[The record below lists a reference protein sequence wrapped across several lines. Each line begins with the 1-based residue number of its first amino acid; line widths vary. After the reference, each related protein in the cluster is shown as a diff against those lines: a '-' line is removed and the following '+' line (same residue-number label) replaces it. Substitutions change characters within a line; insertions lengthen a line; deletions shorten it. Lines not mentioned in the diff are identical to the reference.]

1 MGMSEDVDL
10 KEILEAQ
17 RRILDV
23 LAKLEEEDPDRPPT
37 FGEKV
42 ADWTVQLVGSW
53 RFLIGQGAI
62 LTLYIIANILM
73 FSFMAFDPYPF
84 ILLNLLLSFQAA
96 FTAPLI
102 LISQNRTE
110 HKDRRRAI
118 DAYKTVLN
126 IEEMMSQLKYKIE
139 RKKNGLESKDGN
151 SVS

>member
-1 MGMSEDVDL
+1 MSEDVDL
-10 KEILEAQ
+10 KEILDAQ
-17 RRILDV
+17 KKILDV
-23 LAKLEEEDPDRPPT
+23 LGKLEEESPDRPPT
-37 FGEKV
+37 FGEKI
-42 ADWTVQLVGSW
+42 ADTTVKVVGSW
-53 RFLIGQGAI
+53 KFLVGQSTA
-62 LTLYIIANILM
+62 LFLYIIANILM
-73 FSFMAFDPYPF
+73 LSFMTFDPYPF

-126 IEEMMSQLKYKIE
+126 IEEMMGQLKNKIE
-139 RKKNGLESKDGN
+139 RRKNGYTNGSKD